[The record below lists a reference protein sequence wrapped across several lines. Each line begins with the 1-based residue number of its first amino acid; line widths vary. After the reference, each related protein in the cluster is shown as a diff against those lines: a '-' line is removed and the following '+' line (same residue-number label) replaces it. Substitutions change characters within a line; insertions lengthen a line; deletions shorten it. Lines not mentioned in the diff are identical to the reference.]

1 MATSLDKN
9 KIGKEAPPVR
19 PDAPVNILMVDD
31 QPAKLLSYEAILRD
45 LNENLIKVTSGREAL
60 DQLLRNEIALVL
72 LDVSMPDIDG
82 FELAN
87 LIRQHPRY
95 QNTAIIFISGVH
107 LTDMDRI
114 RGYQRGAVDYISVPV
129 VPDLLRAKVSV
140 FTELYRKTRE
150 IESVNNDLR
159 IAEEHLRYLTG
170 RLMQIQD
177 AERRRVAR
185 DVHDGL
191 GQYLVGVKMGI
202 DQLGR
207 RLAQDPNCHE
217 SLSEISVLL
226 DQAINETRTISHL
239 LHPPLLDEIGLG
251 SALAAYADG
260 FAKRSGISVTFDVA
274 RNLGR
279 LDSDIET
286 ALFRVVQECL
296 LNVHRHSN
304 SATASVSLHRD
315 NGKIRLKICDA
326 GVGMASPKDSEG
338 VGLGVGLLGIRER
351 IRQLDGKL
359 EILSE
364 KGKGTEVIALVPDRP
379 RKEAD
384 GTSSAPAR
392 VKIDSSSALA

>member
-1 MATSLDKN
+1 
-9 KIGKEAPPVR
+9 VR
-19 PDAPVNILMVDD
+19 PVTPVNILMVDD

-60 DQLLRNEIALVL
+60 DQLLKNDIALVL

-87 LIRQHPRY
+87 LVRQHPRY

-129 VPDLLRAKVSV
+129 VPELLRAKVSV
-140 FTELYRKTRE
+140 FAELFRKTRE
-150 IESVNNDLR
+150 LESVNNELR

-191 GQYLVGVKMGI
+191 GQYLVGVKMGV
-202 DQLGR
+202 DQLSR
-207 RLAQDPNCHE
+207 RLAHEVNCQE
-217 SLSEISVLL
+217 SLTEISILL

-260 FAKRSGISVTFDVA
+260 FAKRSGITISFDVG
-274 RNLGR
+274 NLGR
-279 LDSDIET
+279 LDSEIET
-286 ALFRVVQECL
+286 ALFRVVQESL
-296 LNVHRHSN
+296 LNVHKHSN
-304 SATASVSLHRD
+304 SATASVSLHRE
-315 NGKIRLKICDA
+315 NGSIRLKICDQ
-326 GVGMASPKDSEG
+326 GVGMMPPKEFD
-338 VGLGVGLLGIRER
+338 GLKVGVGLLGIRER
-351 IRQLDGKL
+351 IRQLDGRL
-359 EILSE
+359 EIISE
-364 KGKGTEVIALVPDRP
+364 KGKGTEIIATVPERA
-379 RKEAD
+379 RKN
-384 GTSSAPAR
+384 GSNPTSVGLDSPA
-392 VKIDSSSALA
+392 VA

>member
-1 MATSLDKN
+1 
-9 KIGKEAPPVR
+9 VR
-19 PDAPVNILMVDD
+19 SDSPVNILMVDD

-45 LNENLIKVTSGREAL
+45 LNENLIKVSSGREAL
-60 DQLLRNEIALVL
+60 DTLLRTEIALVL

-107 LTDMDRI
+107 LTDTDRI

-129 VPDLLRAKVSV
+129 VPDVLRAKVSV
-140 FTELYRKTRE
+140 FVELYRKTRE
-150 IESVNNDLR
+150 LEAANNNLR
-159 IAEEHLRYLTG
+159 VAEEHLRYLTG

-202 DQLGR
+202 DQLAR
-207 RLAQDPNCHE
+207 RLSHDNAYHDTV
-217 SLSEISVLL
+217 SEISALL
-226 DQAINETRTISHL
+226 NRAINETRTISHL

-251 SALAAYADG
+251 SALAAYSDG
-260 FAKRSGISVTFDVA
+260 FAKRSGIAVSIEVS
-274 RNLGR
+274 RELGR

-286 ALFRVVQECL
+286 ALFRVVQESL
-296 LNVHRHSN
+296 LNVHRHSQ
-304 SATASVSLHRD
+304 SATASVTLRRE
-315 NGKIRLKICDA
+315 NGKIVLRICDQ
-326 GVGMASPKDSEG
+326 GIGMTATQDPDG
-338 VGLGVGLLGIRER
+338 TGLGVGLLGIRER

-359 EILSE
+359 EIISDR
-364 KGKGTEVIALVPDRP
+364 GKGTAVTVTVPDRA
-379 RKEAD
+379 RKESDTPIAH
-384 GTSSAPAR
+384 R
-392 VKIDSSSALA
+392 VKIDSSAVV

>member
-1 MATSLDKN
+1 MATQINPAK
-9 KIGKEAPPVR
+9 GEPPVR
-19 PDAPVNILMVDD
+19 ADGPVNILMVDD
-31 QPAKLLSYEAILRD
+31 QPAKLLSYEAILKD
-45 LNENLIKVTSGREAL
+45 LNENLIKVSSGREAL
-60 DQLLRNEIALVL
+60 DQLLRNDIALVL

-95 QNTAIIFISGVH
+95 QSTAIIFISGVH

-140 FTELYRKTRE
+140 FAELYRKTRE
-150 IESVNNDLR
+150 LESANNNLR

-202 DQLGR
+202 DQLAR
-207 RLAQDPNCHE
+207 RLANDPGCHE
-217 SLSEISVLL
+217 AVSEISGLL
-226 DQAINETRTISHL
+226 NRAITETRTISHL

-251 SALAAYADG
+251 SALAAYSDG
-260 FAKRSGISVTFDVA
+260 FAKRSGITISIDVQ
-274 RNLGR
+274 RDLGR
-279 LDSDIET
+279 LEADIET

-296 LNVHRHSN
+296 LNVHRHSQ
-304 SATASVSLHRD
+304 SATASISLRREG
-315 NGKIRLKICDA
+315 GKILLHVRDEGI
-326 GVGMASPKDSEG
+326 GMAATKDSDG
-338 VGLGVGLLGIRER
+338 MGLGVGLLGIRER

-359 EILSE
+359 EIASGP
-364 KGKGTEVIALVPDRP
+364 GKGTVIIASVPDRA

-384 GTSSAPAR
+384 LPHR
-392 VKIDSSSALA
+392 VNIDSSALA

>member
-1 MATSLDKN
+1 MATSLNDPR
-9 KIGKEAPPVR
+9 KEAAAVR
-19 PDAPVNILMVDD
+19 ASGQVNILMVDD

-45 LNENLIKVTSGREAL
+45 LNENLIKVSSGREAL
-60 DQLLRNEIALVL
+60 DQLLKTDIALVL

-95 QNTAIIFISGVH
+95 QRTAIIFISGVH
-107 LTDMDRI
+107 LTDTDRI

-129 VPDLLRAKVSV
+129 IPDLLRANVSV
-140 FTELYRKTRE
+140 FAELYRKTRE
-150 IESVNNDLR
+150 LETVNRELR

-191 GQYLVGVKMGI
+191 GQYLVGVKMGV

-207 RLAQDPNCHE
+207 RLSQDPVCHE
-217 SLSEISVLL
+217 SVADISMLL
-226 DQAINETRTISHL
+226 NRAINETRTISHL

-251 SALAAYADG
+251 SALAAYGEG
-260 FAKRSGISVTFDVA
+260 FAKRSGIVVSLDVA
-274 RNLGR
+274 SDLGR

-304 SATASVSLHRD
+304 SSTASVSLRRD
-315 NGKIRLKICDA
+315 AGKIRLQIADE
-326 GVGMASPKDSEG
+326 GVGMPATKESDG
-338 VGLGVGLLGIRER
+338 FGVGLLGIRER

-359 EILSE
+359 EISSLE
-364 KGKGTEVIALVPDRP
+364 GKGTAVVATVPDRA
-379 RKEAD
+379 RKEND
-384 GTSSAPAR
+384 GPPAGR
-392 VKIDSSSALA
+392 AKIDSSALAQ

>member
-1 MATSLDKN
+1 MATSLSQL
-9 KIGKEAPPVR
+9 GREASPVR
-19 PDAPVNILMVDD
+19 PDTPVNILMVDD
-31 QPAKLLSYEAILRD
+31 QPARLLSYEAILRD
-45 LNENLIKVTSGREAL
+45 LNENLIKAGSGREAL
-60 DQLLRNEIALVL
+60 DTLLKTDIALVL

-140 FTELYRKTRE
+140 FAELYRKTRE
-150 IESVNNDLR
+150 LESVNNNLR
-159 IAEEHLRYLTG
+159 VAEEHLRYLTG

-191 GQYLVGVKMGI
+191 GQHLVGVKMGV
-202 DQLGR
+202 DQLAR
-207 RLAQDPNCHE
+207 RLSQDPMCQDAIG
-217 SLSEISVLL
+217 EISSLL
-226 DQAINETRTISHL
+226 NRAINETRTISHL

-260 FAKRSGISVTFDVA
+260 FAKRSGVAVTIDVA
-274 RNLGR
+274 PDLGR
-279 LDSDIET
+279 LQAEIET
-286 ALFRVVQECL
+286 ALFRVVQESL
-296 LNVHRHSN
+296 LNVHRHSQ
-304 SATASVSLHRD
+304 SPTASVSLRRE
-315 NGKIRLKICDA
+315 NGKILLQICDE
-326 GVGMASPKDSEG
+326 GIGMPANQNDGS
-338 VGLGVGLLGIRER
+338 GLGVGLLGIRER

-359 EILSE
+359 EIISSR
-364 KGKGTEVIALVPDRP
+364 GKGTCVVVSAPDRP
-379 RKEAD
+379 RKEP
-384 GTSSAPAR
+384 GNSPR
-392 VKIDSSSALA
+392 VGVDSSSAVV

>member
-1 MATSLDKN
+1 MATQINPAK
-9 KIGKEAPPVR
+9 GEPPVR
-19 PDAPVNILMVDD
+19 ADGPVNILMVDD
-31 QPAKLLSYEAILRD
+31 QPAKLLSYEAILKD
-45 LNENLIKVTSGREAL
+45 LNENLIKVSSGREAL
-60 DQLLRNEIALVL
+60 DQLLRNDIALVL

-95 QNTAIIFISGVH
+95 QSTAIIFISGVH

-140 FTELYRKTRE
+140 FAELYRKTRE
-150 IESVNNDLR
+150 LESANNNLR

-202 DQLGR
+202 DQLAR
-207 RLAQDPNCHE
+207 RLANDTGSHE
-217 SLSEISVLL
+217 AVAEISGLL
-226 DQAINETRTISHL
+226 NRAITETRTISHL

-251 SALAAYADG
+251 SALAAYSDG
-260 FAKRSGISVTFDVA
+260 FAKRSGITISIDVQ
-274 RNLGR
+274 RDLGR
-279 LDSDIET
+279 LEADIET

-296 LNVHRHSN
+296 LNVHRHSQ
-304 SATASVSLHRD
+304 SATASISLRKES
-315 NGKIRLKICDA
+315 GKILLHVRDEGI
-326 GVGMASPKDSEG
+326 GMAATKDSDG
-338 VGLGVGLLGIRER
+338 MGLGVGLLGIRER

-359 EILSE
+359 EIASGP
-364 KGKGTEVIALVPDRP
+364 GKGTVIIASVPDRA
-379 RKEAD
+379 RKEAEL
-384 GTSSAPAR
+384 PHR
-392 VKIDSSSALA
+392 VNIDSSALA

>member
-1 MATSLDKN
+1 MATQINPAK
-9 KIGKEAPPVR
+9 GEPPVR
-19 PDAPVNILMVDD
+19 ADGPVNILMVDD
-31 QPAKLLSYEAILRD
+31 QPAKLLSYEAILKD
-45 LNENLIKVTSGREAL
+45 LNENLIKVSSGREAL
-60 DQLLRNEIALVL
+60 DQLLRNDIALVL

-95 QNTAIIFISGVH
+95 QSTAIIFISGVH

-140 FTELYRKTRE
+140 FAELYRKTRE
-150 IESVNNDLR
+150 LESANNNLR

-202 DQLGR
+202 DQLAR
-207 RLAQDPNCHE
+207 RLANDTGSHE
-217 SLSEISVLL
+217 AVAEISGLL
-226 DQAINETRTISHL
+226 NRAITETRTISHL

-251 SALAAYADG
+251 SALAAYSDG
-260 FAKRSGISVTFDVA
+260 FAKRSGITISIDVQ
-274 RNLGR
+274 RDLGR
-279 LDSDIET
+279 LEADIET

-296 LNVHRHSN
+296 LNVHRHSQ
-304 SATASVSLHRD
+304 SATASISLRREG
-315 NGKIRLKICDA
+315 GKILLHVRDEGI
-326 GVGMASPKDSEG
+326 GMAATKDSDG
-338 VGLGVGLLGIRER
+338 MGLGVGLLGIRER

-359 EILSE
+359 EIASGP
-364 KGKGTEVIALVPDRP
+364 GKGTVIIASVPDRA
-379 RKEAD
+379 RKEAEL
-384 GTSSAPAR
+384 PHR
-392 VKIDSSSALA
+392 VNIDSSALA

>member
-1 MATSLDKN
+1 M
-9 KIGKEAPPVR
+9 R
-19 PDAPVNILMVDD
+19 PDSPVNILMVDD

-60 DQLLRNEIALVL
+60 DQLLKTEIALVL
-72 LDVSMPDIDG
+72 LDVSMPDING
-82 FELAN
+82 FELAD

-95 QNTAIIFISGVH
+95 QSTAIIFISGVH

-114 RGYQRGAVDYISVPV
+114 HAYQRGAVDYISVPV

-140 FTELYRKTRE
+140 FAELYRKTRQLE
-150 IESVNNDLR
+150 TANNSLR
-159 IAEEHLRYLTG
+159 VAEEHLRYLTG

-207 RLAQDPNCHE
+207 RLAHDSNCHD
-217 SLSEISVLL
+217 SLSEISTLL

-260 FAKRSGISVTFDVA
+260 FAKRSGISISVDVG

-279 LDSDIET
+279 LDSEIET

-296 LNVHRHSN
+296 MNVHRHSN
-304 SATASVSLHRD
+304 SATASVSLNRES
-315 NGKIRLKICDA
+315 GKVRLCVCD
-326 GVGMASPKDSEG
+326 EG
-338 VGLGVGLLGIRER
+338 IGINPGKESDGLALGVGLLGIRER

-359 EILSE
+359 EIHSE
-364 KGKGTEVIALVPDRP
+364 KSKGTEVLVWVPDKTKDETPTASTLP
-379 RKEAD
+379 RIN
-384 GTSSAPAR
+384 
-392 VKIDSSSALA
+392 IDSSAVA

>member
-1 MATSLDKN
+1 MRAA
-9 KIGKEAPPVR
+9 G
-19 PDAPVNILMVDD
+19 PVNILMVDD

-45 LNENLIKVTSGREAL
+45 LNENLIKVSSGREAL
-60 DQLLRNEIALVL
+60 DQLLKTEIALVL

-107 LTDMDRI
+107 LTDTDRI

-140 FTELYRKTRE
+140 FAELYRKTRE
-150 IESVNNDLR
+150 LETVNNDLR

-207 RLAQDPNCHE
+207 RLSQDPVSHE
-217 SLSEISVLL
+217 SVSEISMLL
-226 DQAINETRTISHL
+226 NRAINETRTISHL

-251 SALAAYADG
+251 SALAAYGDG
-260 FAKRSGISVTFDVA
+260 FAKRSGINVRIEVA
-274 RNLGR
+274 PDLGR

-304 SATASVSLHRD
+304 SATASVVLHREA
-315 NGKIRLKICDA
+315 GKIKLQVHDE
-326 GVGMASPKDSEG
+326 GVGMNISREPEG
-338 VGLGVGLLGIRER
+338 AGLGVGLLGIRER
-351 IRQLDGKL
+351 IRQLDGQL
-359 EILSE
+359 EILSNR
-364 KGKGTEVIALVPDRP
+364 GQGTTVIATVPDRA
-379 RKEAD
+379 RKEPD
-384 GTSSAPAR
+384 GSQRLSVDNSA
-392 VKIDSSSALA
+392 VV